1 MSTAGPTT
9 PTERLF
15 TPEFLT
21 DPAATYAEL
30 REDGPA
36 YFSPTRLRWFLLDH
50 ADVKAVLRD
59 PRWSSQRMT
68 TTIGARS
75 EAMQAELGSFAAVA
89 SRLLIFTDPP
99 DHTRLRGLVS
109 AAFTPRM
116 VERMRGRIT
125 SLVTELLDQ
134 VAPDGGMDL
143 IADLAYSLPTA
154 VILDILGMP
163 VADRDRFK
171 AWTTDI
177 AGLLG
182 NATLDEE
189 ADRRGQAATLEAV
202 DWFDTMRQNLCRCP
216 RDDLLSALV
225 LAETEGDRLS
235 AEDLVGIALS
245 LLIAGHETTTNLI
258 GNGTLALLRNPDQ
271 ADRLRADPDLV
282 DTAVE
287 EFLRYDPP
295 ITYIGRVATEEM
307 AVAGR
312 VFAPGE
318 PVSLLL
324 GAANRDPAVY
334 TAPDRLDIARVSNP
348 HLSLG
353 RGPHFCLGAVLGRLE
368 AKIVFTVLLDRF
380 PRLRLAAD
388 AVEWQ
393 PNFVFHGLATLPV
406 TW

>member
-1 MSTAGPTT
+1 MSITGPTA
-9 PTERLF
+9 PAERLF
-15 TPEFLT
+15 TPEFLAG
-21 DPAATYAEL
+21 PAATYAEL
-30 REDGPA
+30 RAEGPA
-36 YFSPTRLRWFLLDH
+36 YFSPTRLRWFLLDYS
-50 ADVKAVLRD
+50 DVKSVLRD

-68 TTIGARS
+68 TTIGVRAA
-75 EAMQAELGSFAAVA
+75 AMQAELSAFADVA

-109 AAFTPRM
+109 AAFTPKM
-116 VERMRGRIT
+116 VERMRDRII
-125 SLVTELLDQ
+125 SLVGDLLDR

-163 VADRDRFK
+163 GADRDRFK

-189 ADRRGQAATLEAV
+189 ADRRGQTATLEAV
-202 DWFDTMRQNLCRCP
+202 EWFDAMRRYLRRCP

-225 LAETEGDRLS
+225 LVETEGGRLS

-258 GNGTLALLRNPDQ
+258 GNGTLALLRNPEQ
-271 ADRLRADPDLV
+271 ADRLRTDPALIG
-282 DTAVE
+282 TAVE

-307 AVAGR
+307 TVAGQ
-312 VFAPGE
+312 VFSPGE

-334 TAPDRLDIARVSNP
+334 TAPDRLDVGRVFNP

-353 RGPHFCLGAVLGRLE
+353 RGPHFCLGAALGRLE
-368 AKIVFTVLLDRF
+368 AEIVFTVLLNRF
-380 PRLRLAAD
+380 PRLRLATEE
-388 AVEWQ
+388 VEWQ
-393 PNFVFHGLATLPV
+393 PNFVFHGLAALPV
-406 TW
+406 SW